1 MMGKMSPSK
10 EDAIKGSPERKR
22 VPVSRRAVMK
32 PHVLCIRDKKVH
44 QKFSRKGRNG
54 RRED

>member
-10 EDAIKGSPERKR
+10 EDAIKGSPERKC
-22 VPVSRRAVMK
+22 VAVSRRAVMK

-44 QKFSRKGRNG
+44 QKFSLKRQ
-54 RRED
+54 EQSP